1 MKFKYAIFDMDGT
14 LLDTMKYWRN
24 SVSYYAEIHGL
35 PKPQIDDE
43 TLNIAFDMP
52 TYKGLEYLRQHTSEP
67 LVHAMTPENVYE
79 VIEYFY
85 YNEPSPIDGVSEVL
99 HSLKANGVKLCC
111 ASATPT
117 RLVNMALDRAD
128 LLAFFDFIVTTD
140 DYPKGKVS
148 PDIFYGIAERFG
160 CDVTEMALFEDALY
174 SIKTAKDIGIYVIA
188 KQDFF
193 ALSKRKDIIKNSDV
207 YIEDYFEYNYGD

>member
-24 SVSYYAEIHGL
+24 AVTYYAEIKGL

-52 TYKGLEYLRQHTSEP
+52 TYKGLEYLRQHSTEP

-79 VIEYFY
+79 VMEYFY
-85 YNEPSPIDGVSEVL
+85 FNEPSPIDGVSEVL
-99 HSLKANGVKLCC
+99 HVLKANGVKLCC

-117 RLVNMALDRAD
+117 RLVKMALDRAN
-128 LLAFFDFIVTTD
+128 LLVFFDFIVTTD
-140 DYPKGKVS
+140 DYPKGKAS
-148 PDIFYGIAERFG
+148 PEIFHGIAERFG
-160 CDVTEMALFEDALY
+160 CELTEMALFEDALY
-174 SIKTAKDIGIYVIA
+174 SIKTAKEAGLYVIA
-188 KQDFF
+188 KQDRFSI
-193 ALSKRKDIIKNSDV
+193 SKRKEIIKNSDV
-207 YIEDYFEYNYGD
+207 YIEDYFEYTYGD